1 MKHQDAK
8 LQKGVLKRTKLSG
21 DTNIPTFV
29 SISTK
34 SHTKVSLIFVE
45 HLVKEDVT
53 LSVLDKMVASIMI
66 PRILAVTWAKARM
79 GMPFP
84 IVVEIILMEKE
95 LLLTVINPAAFFTEG
110 LIMGII
116 FPHVQVRIFAH
127 LAAPVLLILTLVPY
141 WFAMM
146 FKKRSGKAVSYD
158 E

>member
-21 DTNIPTFV
+21 DINIPTFV

-34 SHTKVSLIFVE
+34 SHIKVSLIFVE

-84 IVVEIILMEKE
+84 IVVEIILMEK
-95 LLLTVINPAAFFTEG
+95 NFC
-110 LIMGII
+110 
-116 FPHVQVRIFAH
+116 
-127 LAAPVLLILTLVPY
+127 
-141 WFAMM
+141 
-146 FKKRSGKAVSYD
+146 
-158 E
+158 